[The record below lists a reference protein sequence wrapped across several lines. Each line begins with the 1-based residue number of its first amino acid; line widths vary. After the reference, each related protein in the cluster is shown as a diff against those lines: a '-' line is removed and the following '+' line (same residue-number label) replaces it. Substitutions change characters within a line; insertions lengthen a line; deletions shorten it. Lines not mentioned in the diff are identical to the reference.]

1 MGVPEEFSK
10 YLQYCR
16 NIMFEEKPDYNYL
29 RSLFKTMMAN
39 NAYNYDG
46 NFDWIIKKEE
56 GTSGEQKIKAM
67 LTKESGGKA
76 PI

>member
-1 MGVPEEFSK
+1 MDYVRKLE
-10 YLQYCR
+10 
-16 NIMFEEKPDYNYL
+16 FEEKPDYNYL

-56 GTSGEQKIKAM
+56 GPSGEQKIKAM